1 MYQHGNVDI
10 LLIKEI
16 LGHEN
21 LSTTEI
27 YTHIVDSQLKGAVDS
42 NPLSSVT
49 QVPDKKESDF

>member
-10 LLIKEI
+10 RVLKDV

-27 YTHIVDSQLKGAVDS
+27 YTHLDSSQIEAAAKS
-42 NPLSSVT
+42 NPLSHV
-49 QVPDKKESDF
+49 KAKNK